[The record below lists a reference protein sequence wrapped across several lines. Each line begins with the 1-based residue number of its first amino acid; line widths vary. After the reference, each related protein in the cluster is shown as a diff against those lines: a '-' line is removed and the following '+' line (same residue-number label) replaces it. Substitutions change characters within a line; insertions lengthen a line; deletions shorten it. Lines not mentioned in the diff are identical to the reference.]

1 MTAVLEGK
9 RRRRIKRDVA
19 TGILMSLFGLCGC
32 TVGPDYERPDAPVPA
47 AYKEAWKPGPIE
59 KGWSPSRPTDA
70 IDRGAW
76 WSIYHDPVLDGLER
90 QIDVSNQNLKAAEAA
105 FREAEAAVAA
115 ARAQF
120 FPSSRLSGSAAR
132 TRSSG
137 NAAPQAG
144 FGGGISSQYI
154 AETTASWIPDIWGSV
169 RRTVESNISSAQAS
183 AATLANARLSAQ
195 GTLATAYVE
204 LRVADEL

>member
-59 KGWSPSRPTDA
+59 KGWAPGCPAET
-70 IDRGAW
+70 IDRGHW

-90 QIDVSNQNLKAAEAA
+90 QIDVSNQNLKSAEAA
-105 FREAEAAVAA
+105 FREAEATVAA

-120 FPSSRLSGSAAR
+120 FPTAALDASATR

-137 NAAPQAG
+137 NSAPTAG
-144 FGGGISSQYI
+144 FGGGISNRFVT
-154 AETTASWIPDIWGSV
+154 ETSASWVPDLWGSV
-169 RRTVESNISSAQAS
+169 RRTVESDVAAAQA
-183 AATLANARLSAQ
+183 
-195 GTLATAYVE
+195 
-204 LRVADEL
+204 